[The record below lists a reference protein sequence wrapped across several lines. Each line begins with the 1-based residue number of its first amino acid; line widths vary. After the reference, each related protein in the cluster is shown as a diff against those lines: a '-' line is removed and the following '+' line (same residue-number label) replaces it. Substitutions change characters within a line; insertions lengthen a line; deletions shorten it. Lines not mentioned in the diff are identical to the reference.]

1 MDAMLQEHGLHGAIA
16 LAVLLLVIV
25 AMSVML
31 IRRGR
36 KAGATA
42 DDWVTDEI
50 QHADQQQQMTAVQ
63 PAAPAAVAQP
73 QHVADYSGLPL
84 GGDYITDAAGGTWYN
99 APDGSQWAMQADG
112 SFVRAN

>member
-36 KAGATA
+36 KGGATA

-50 QHADQQQQMTAVQ
+50 QHADQQQMAAVQ

-73 QHVADYSGLPL
+73 QHVADYSGLPV
-84 GGDYITDAAGGTWYN
+84 GGDYVTDAAGGTWYN